1 MELHNIP
8 SMTKL
13 LDSSEF
19 SDFDINQ
26 EILKKII
33 NNTLDSVRKTVYSDK
48 NNNLTD
54 KDIKRQIVF
63 EIKKIF
69 DQEPKIV
76 INGTGVILHTNIGRA
91 PISKESSEQ
100 IQSLLSNYSDL
111 ELDIKSKN
119 RKSRISK
126 SDKLLS
132 LIIGSE
138 SSAIFNNNAMALVI
152 ALASLGKNKEVL
164 VSRSESVEIGG
175 GFRIPEIIKMSGQ
188 KLIDVGT
195 TNKTYLSDYE
205 ENISEKTVAILKV
218 HKSNYRIEGFTEEV
232 DIKNLSNL
240 ATKHS
245 ISLIHDLGSGNFMD
259 TTKYGLPFEPS
270 IMDSINDGSHMTLF
284 SGDKLL
290 GGPQCGIIVGKKES
304 IEKIN
309 KNPLARAARI
319 DKLNL
324 YILNNSLTSY
334 VSKSKTEKIPSWS
347 LIKLDSEEIKKRA
360 NLILEK
366 LPKEFFR
373 LTQCKSTI
381 GGGTFPETYI
391 DSYGIKMTEKS
402 LTKKLESY
410 LLNMKLPILG
420 KIENDNLVIDLRTIF
435 NEYDNYLIESLN
447 NFFNK

>member
-54 KDIKRQIVF
+54 KDIKRQIVI

-91 PISKESSEQ
+91 PISKDSSEQ

-111 ELDIKSKN
+111 ELDIKSKS

-334 VSKSKTEKIPSWS
+334 ISKSKTEKIPSWS
-347 LIKLDSEEIKKRA
+347 LIKLGSEEIKKRA

-391 DSYGIKMTEKS
+391 DSYGIKMTEKN

-420 KIENDNLVIDLRTIF
+420 KVENDNLVIDLRTIF

>member
-33 NNTLDSVRKTVYSDK
+33 NNTLDSVRKAVHSDK

-195 TNKTYLSDYE
+195 TNKTYLRDYE

-240 ATKHS
+240 ANKHS

-270 IMDSINDGSHMTLF
+270 IMDSINEGSHMTLF

-334 VSKSKTEKIPSWS
+334 ISKSKTEKIPSWS
-347 LIKLDSEEIKKRA
+347 LIKLGSEEIKKRA
-360 NLILEK
+360 NFILEK

-391 DSYGIKMTEKS
+391 DSFGIKMTEKN

-420 KIENDNLVIDLRTIF
+420 KVENDNLVIDLRTIF

>member
-33 NNTLDSVRKTVYSDK
+33 NNTLDSVRKTVHSDK
-48 NNNLTD
+48 NNNLTN

-195 TNKTYLSDYE
+195 TNKTYLRDYE

-334 VSKSKTEKIPSWS
+334 ISKSKTEKIPSWS
-347 LIKLDSEEIKKRA
+347 LIKLGSEEIKKRA

-391 DSYGIKMTEKS
+391 DSYGIKMTEKN

-420 KIENDNLVIDLRTIF
+420 KVENDNLVIDLRTIF

>member
-1 MELHNIP
+1 MELKNIP

-54 KDIKRQIVF
+54 KDIKNQIVF

-100 IQSLLSNYSDL
+100 IQFLLSNYSDL

-232 DIKNLSNL
+232 DIKKLSNL
-240 ATKHS
+240 ATKHN

-290 GGPQCGIIVGKKES
+290 GGPQCGIIVGNKES

-360 NLILEK
+360 NLILDK

>member
-54 KDIKRQIVF
+54 KDIKRQIVI

-232 DIKNLSNL
+232 DIKKLSNL
-240 ATKHS
+240 ATKHN

>member
-1 MELHNIP
+1 MELQNIP

-54 KDIKRQIVF
+54 KDIKRQIVI

-259 TTKYGLPFEPS
+259 STKYGLPFEPS

-290 GGPQCGIIVGKKES
+290 GGPQCGIIVGKKDS

-334 VSKSKTEKIPSWS
+334 ISKSKTEKIPSWS
-347 LIKLDSEEIKKRA
+347 LIKLGSEEIKKRA

-391 DSYGIKMTEKS
+391 DSYGIKMTEKN

-420 KIENDNLVIDLRTIF
+420 KVENDNLVIDLRTIF

>member
-1 MELHNIP
+1 MELQNIP

-33 NNTLDSVRKTVYSDK
+33 NNTLDSVRKAVHSDK

-259 TTKYGLPFEPS
+259 STKYGLPFEPS

-334 VSKSKTEKIPSWS
+334 ISKSKTEKIPSWS
-347 LIKLDSEEIKKRA
+347 LIKLGSEEIKKRA
-360 NLILEK
+360 NFILEK

-391 DSYGIKMTEKS
+391 DSYGIKMTEKN

-420 KIENDNLVIDLRTIF
+420 KVENDNLVIDLRTIF

>member
-1 MELHNIP
+1 MELQNIP

-54 KDIKRQIVF
+54 KDIKRQIVI

-91 PISKESSEQ
+91 PISKDSSEQ

-188 KLIDVGT
+188 KLIDIGT

-232 DIKNLSNL
+232 DIKKLSNL
-240 ATKHS
+240 ATKHN

-290 GGPQCGIIVGKKES
+290 GGPQCGIIVGNKES

-360 NLILEK
+360 NLILDK

-420 KIENDNLVIDLRTIF
+420 KVENDNLVIDLRTIF

>member
-33 NNTLDSVRKTVYSDK
+33 NNTLDSVRKAVHSDK

-195 TNKTYLSDYE
+195 TNKTYLRDYE

-240 ATKHS
+240 ANKHS

-334 VSKSKTEKIPSWS
+334 ISKSKTEKIPSWS
-347 LIKLDSEEIKKRA
+347 LIKLGSEEIKKRA
-360 NLILEK
+360 NFILEK

-391 DSYGIKMTEKS
+391 DSYGIKMTEKN

-420 KIENDNLVIDLRTIF
+420 KVENDNLVIDLRTIF

>member
-33 NNTLDSVRKTVYSDK
+33 NNTLDSIRKTVHSDK

-54 KDIKRQIVF
+54 KDIKCQIVF

-195 TNKTYLSDYE
+195 TNKTYLRDYE

-218 HKSNYRIEGFTEEV
+218 HKSNYRIEGFTEED

-334 VSKSKTEKIPSWS
+334 ISKSKTEKIPSWS
-347 LIKLDSEEIKKRA
+347 LIKLGSEEIKKRA

-391 DSYGIKMTEKS
+391 DSYGIKMTEKN

-420 KIENDNLVIDLRTIF
+420 KVENDNLVIDLRTIF

>member
-1 MELHNIP
+1 MELQNIP

-54 KDIKRQIVF
+54 KDIKNQIVF

-232 DIKNLSNL
+232 DIKKLSNL
-240 ATKHS
+240 ATKHN

-290 GGPQCGIIVGKKES
+290 GGPQCGIIVGNKES

-324 YILNNSLTSY
+324 YILNNSLTGY
-334 VSKSKTEKIPSWS
+334 ISKSKTEKIPSWS
-347 LIKLDSEEIKKRA
+347 LIKLGSEEIKKRA

-391 DSYGIKMTEKS
+391 ESYGIKMTEKS

>member
-1 MELHNIP
+1 MELQNIP

-33 NNTLDSVRKTVYSDK
+33 NNTLDSVRKTVHSDK

-334 VSKSKTEKIPSWS
+334 ISKSKTEKIPSWS
-347 LIKLDSEEIKKRA
+347 LIKLGSEEIKKRA
-360 NLILEK
+360 NFILEK

-391 DSYGIKMTEKS
+391 DSYGIKMTEKN

-420 KIENDNLVIDLRTIF
+420 KVENDNLVIDLRTIF

>member
-54 KDIKRQIVF
+54 KDIKRQIVI

-91 PISKESSEQ
+91 PISKDSSEQ

-259 TTKYGLPFEPS
+259 STKYGLPFEPS

-334 VSKSKTEKIPSWS
+334 ISKSKTEKIPSWS
-347 LIKLDSEEIKKRA
+347 LIKLGSEEIKKRA
-360 NLILEK
+360 NFILEK

-391 DSYGIKMTEKS
+391 DSYGIKMTEKN

-420 KIENDNLVIDLRTIF
+420 KVENDNLVIDLRTIF

>member
-1 MELHNIP
+1 MELQNIP

-33 NNTLDSVRKTVYSDK
+33 NNTLYSVRKTVYSDK

-54 KDIKRQIVF
+54 KDIKRQIVI

-91 PISKESSEQ
+91 PISKDSSEQ

-175 GFRIPEIIKMSGQ
+175 GFRIPEIIKMSGH
-188 KLIDVGT
+188 KLNDVGT

-259 TTKYGLPFEPS
+259 STKYGLPFEPS

-334 VSKSKTEKIPSWS
+334 ISKSKTEKIPSWS
-347 LIKLDSEEIKKRA
+347 LIKLGSEEIKKRA
-360 NLILEK
+360 NFILEK

-391 DSYGIKMTEKS
+391 DSYGIKMTEKN

-420 KIENDNLVIDLRTIF
+420 KVENDNLVIDLRTIF

>member
-1 MELHNIP
+1 MELKNIP

-54 KDIKRQIVF
+54 KDIKNQIVF

-232 DIKNLSNL
+232 DIKKLSNL
-240 ATKHS
+240 ATKHN

-290 GGPQCGIIVGKKES
+290 GGPQCGIIVGNKES

-366 LPKEFFR
+366 LPKDFFR

-391 DSYGIKMTEKS
+391 ESYGIKMTEKS

-420 KIENDNLVIDLRTIF
+420 KVENDNLVIDLRTIF

>member
-54 KDIKRQIVF
+54 KDIKRQIVI

-111 ELDIKSKN
+111 ELDIKSKS

-334 VSKSKTEKIPSWS
+334 ISKSKTEKIPSWS
-347 LIKLDSEEIKKRA
+347 LIKLGSEEIKKRA

-391 DSYGIKMTEKS
+391 DSYGIKMTEKN

-420 KIENDNLVIDLRTIF
+420 KVENDNLVIDLRTIF

>member
-1 MELHNIP
+1 MELQNIP

-54 KDIKRQIVF
+54 KDIKRQIVI

-91 PISKESSEQ
+91 PISKDSSEQ

-334 VSKSKTEKIPSWS
+334 ISKSKTEKIPSWS
-347 LIKLDSEEIKKRA
+347 LIKLGSEEIKKRA
-360 NLILEK
+360 NFILEK

-391 DSYGIKMTEKS
+391 DSYGIKMTEKN

-420 KIENDNLVIDLRTIF
+420 KVENDNLVIDLRTIF

>member
-33 NNTLDSVRKTVYSDK
+33 NNTLDSVRKTVHSDK

-54 KDIKRQIVF
+54 KDIKSQIVF

-195 TNKTYLSDYE
+195 TNKTYLRDYE

-334 VSKSKTEKIPSWS
+334 ISKSKTEKIPSWS
-347 LIKLDSEEIKKRA
+347 LIKLGSEEIKKRA

-391 DSYGIKMTEKS
+391 DSYGIKMTEKN

-420 KIENDNLVIDLRTIF
+420 KVENDNLVIDLRTIF

>member
-1 MELHNIP
+1 MELQNIP

-54 KDIKRQIVF
+54 KDIKSQIVF

-188 KLIDVGT
+188 KLIDIGT

-232 DIKNLSNL
+232 DIKKLSNL
-240 ATKHS
+240 ATKHN

-391 DSYGIKMTEKS
+391 DSYGIKMTEKN

-420 KIENDNLVIDLRTIF
+420 KVENDNLVIDLRTIF

>member
-1 MELHNIP
+1 MELKNIP

-54 KDIKRQIVF
+54 KDIKNQIVF

-232 DIKNLSNL
+232 DIKKLSNL
-240 ATKHS
+240 ATKHN

-270 IMDSINDGSHMTLF
+270 IMDSINEGSHMTLF

-290 GGPQCGIIVGKKES
+290 GGPQCGIIVGNKES

-334 VSKSKTEKIPSWS
+334 ISKSKTEKIPSWS

-360 NLILEK
+360 NLILDK

-420 KIENDNLVIDLRTIF
+420 KVENDNLVIDLRTIF

>member
-1 MELHNIP
+1 MELQNIP

-33 NNTLDSVRKTVYSDK
+33 NNTLDSVRKAVHSDK

-54 KDIKRQIVF
+54 KDIMRQIVF

-111 ELDIKSKN
+111 ELDIKSKS

-334 VSKSKTEKIPSWS
+334 ISKSKTEKIPSWS
-347 LIKLDSEEIKKRA
+347 LIKLGSEEIKKRA

-391 DSYGIKMTEKS
+391 DSYGIKMTEKN

-420 KIENDNLVIDLRTIF
+420 KVENDNLVIDLRTIF

>member
-1 MELHNIP
+1 MELQNIP

-48 NNNLTD
+48 KNNLTD
-54 KDIKRQIVF
+54 KDIKSQIVF

-100 IQSLLSNYSDL
+100 IQFLLSNYSDL

-232 DIKNLSNL
+232 DIKKLSSL
-240 ATKHS
+240 ATKHN

-290 GGPQCGIIVGKKES
+290 GGPQCGIIVGNKES

-360 NLILEK
+360 NLILDK

-391 DSYGIKMTEKS
+391 ESYGIKMTEKS

-420 KIENDNLVIDLRTIF
+420 KVENDNLVIDLRTIF

>member
-33 NNTLDSVRKTVYSDK
+33 NNTLDSVRKAVHSDK

-111 ELDIKSKN
+111 ELDIKSKS

-195 TNKTYLSDYE
+195 TNKTYLRDYE

-334 VSKSKTEKIPSWS
+334 ISKSKTEKIPSWS
-347 LIKLDSEEIKKRA
+347 LIKLGSEEIKKRA

-391 DSYGIKMTEKS
+391 DSYGIKMTEKN

-420 KIENDNLVIDLRTIF
+420 KVENDNLVIDLRTIF

>member
-33 NNTLDSVRKTVYSDK
+33 NNTLDSVRKAAHSDK

-126 SDKLLS
+126 SDKLLR

-195 TNKTYLSDYE
+195 TNKTYLRDYE

-290 GGPQCGIIVGKKES
+290 GGPQCGIIVGNKES

-334 VSKSKTEKIPSWS
+334 ISKSKTEKIPSWS
-347 LIKLDSEEIKKRA
+347 LIKLGSEEIKKRA

-373 LTQCKSTI
+373 LTQCKTTI

-391 DSYGIKMTEKS
+391 DSYGIKMTEKN

-420 KIENDNLVIDLRTIF
+420 KVENDNLVIDLRTIF

>member
-1 MELHNIP
+1 MELQNIP

-33 NNTLDSVRKTVYSDK
+33 NNTLDSVRKAVHSDK

-195 TNKTYLSDYE
+195 TNKTYLRDYE

-334 VSKSKTEKIPSWS
+334 ISKSKTEKIPSWS
-347 LIKLDSEEIKKRA
+347 LIKLGSEEIKKRA

-391 DSYGIKMTEKS
+391 DSYGIKMTEKN

-420 KIENDNLVIDLRTIF
+420 KVENDNLVIDLRTIF

>member
-1 MELHNIP
+1 MELKNIP

-54 KDIKRQIVF
+54 KDIKNQIVF

-188 KLIDVGT
+188 KLIDIGT

-232 DIKNLSNL
+232 DIKKLSNL
-240 ATKHS
+240 ATKHN

-290 GGPQCGIIVGKKES
+290 GGPQCGIIVGNKES

-360 NLILEK
+360 NLILDK

>member
-1 MELHNIP
+1 MELQNIP

-33 NNTLDSVRKTVYSDK
+33 NNTLDSVRKAVHSDK

-111 ELDIKSKN
+111 ELDIKSKS

-270 IMDSINDGSHMTLF
+270 IMDSINEGSHMTLF

-334 VSKSKTEKIPSWS
+334 ISKSKTEKIPSWS
-347 LIKLDSEEIKKRA
+347 LIKLGSEEIKKRA
-360 NLILEK
+360 NFILEK

-391 DSYGIKMTEKS
+391 DSYGIKMTEKN

-420 KIENDNLVIDLRTIF
+420 KVENDNLVIDLRTIF

>member
-33 NNTLDSVRKTVYSDK
+33 NNTLDSVRKTVHSDK

-91 PISKESSEQ
+91 PISKDSSEQ

-195 TNKTYLSDYE
+195 TNKTYLRDYE

-240 ATKHS
+240 ANKHS

-334 VSKSKTEKIPSWS
+334 ISKSKTEKIPSWS
-347 LIKLDSEEIKKRA
+347 LIKLGSEEIKKRA
-360 NLILEK
+360 NFILEK

-373 LTQCKSTI
+373 LTQSKSTI

-391 DSYGIKMTEKS
+391 DSYGIKMTEKN

-420 KIENDNLVIDLRTIF
+420 KVENDNLVIDLRTIF

>member
-1 MELHNIP
+1 MELQNIP

-334 VSKSKTEKIPSWS
+334 ISKSKTEKIPSWS
-347 LIKLDSEEIKKRA
+347 LIKLGSEEIKKRA

-391 DSYGIKMTEKS
+391 DSYGIKMTEKN

-420 KIENDNLVIDLRTIF
+420 KVENDNLVIDLRTIF

>member
-1 MELHNIP
+1 MELKNIP

-54 KDIKRQIVF
+54 KDIKNQIVF

-100 IQSLLSNYSDL
+100 IQFLLSNYSDL

-232 DIKNLSNL
+232 DIKKLSSL
-240 ATKHS
+240 ATKHN

-270 IMDSINDGSHMTLF
+270 IMDSINEGSHMTLF

-290 GGPQCGIIVGKKES
+290 GGPQCGIIVGNKES

-366 LPKEFFR
+366 LPKDFFR

-420 KIENDNLVIDLRTIF
+420 KVENDNLVIDLRTIF

>member
-54 KDIKRQIVF
+54 KDIKRQIVI

-195 TNKTYLSDYE
+195 TNKTYLRDYE

-334 VSKSKTEKIPSWS
+334 ISKSKTEKIPSWS
-347 LIKLDSEEIKKRA
+347 LIKLGSEEIKKRA

-391 DSYGIKMTEKS
+391 DSYGIKMTEKN

-420 KIENDNLVIDLRTIF
+420 KVENDNLVIDLRTIF

>member
-1 MELHNIP
+1 MELQNIP

-54 KDIKRQIVF
+54 KDIKSQIVF

-69 DQEPKIV
+69 DEEPKIV

-175 GFRIPEIIKMSGQ
+175 GFRIPEIIRMSGQ
-188 KLIDVGT
+188 KLIDIGT

-232 DIKNLSNL
+232 DIKKLSNL
-240 ATKHS
+240 ATKHN

-290 GGPQCGIIVGKKES
+290 GGPQCGIIVGNKES

>member
-33 NNTLDSVRKTVYSDK
+33 NNTLDSVRKAVHSDK

-91 PISKESSEQ
+91 PISKDSSEQ

-111 ELDIKSKN
+111 ELDIKSKS

-240 ATKHS
+240 ANKHS

-259 TTKYGLPFEPS
+259 STKYGLPFEPS

-334 VSKSKTEKIPSWS
+334 ISKSKTEKIPSWS
-347 LIKLDSEEIKKRA
+347 LIKLGSEEIKKRA
-360 NLILEK
+360 NFILEK

-391 DSYGIKMTEKS
+391 DSYGIKMTEKN

-420 KIENDNLVIDLRTIF
+420 KVENDNLVIDLRTIF

>member
-1 MELHNIP
+1 MELQNIP

-33 NNTLDSVRKTVYSDK
+33 NNTLYSVRKTVYSDK

-54 KDIKRQIVF
+54 KDIKRQIVI

-111 ELDIKSKN
+111 ELDIKSKS

-218 HKSNYRIEGFTEEV
+218 HKSNYRIEGCTEEV

-259 TTKYGLPFEPS
+259 STKYGLPFEPS

-334 VSKSKTEKIPSWS
+334 ISKSKTEKIPSWS
-347 LIKLDSEEIKKRA
+347 LIKLGSEEIKKRA
-360 NLILEK
+360 NFILEK

-391 DSYGIKMTEKS
+391 DSYGIKMTEKN

-420 KIENDNLVIDLRTIF
+420 KVENDNLVIDLRTIF